1 MRRVASLAL
10 VSFASILASFAVSSC
25 SANYD
30 HIGVPPPETYHGI
43 HVRVSGTERGPLG
56 QFHAVHGEARN
67 ETGEALSS
75 CELRF
80 TGLDVGAEEIG
91 TAIARCGSW
100 SPGGVWKFRAAFP
113 APGISDLRDVTF
125 EGVAYELAP
134 PPKAAS
140 SSSR

>member
-1 MRRVASLAL
+1 MCRVASLAL
-10 VSFASILASFAVSSC
+10 VSFASILAALGSSSC
-25 SANYD
+25 RSNYD

-67 ETGEALSS
+67 ETGAALSS

-80 TGLDVGAEEIG
+80 IGLDFSAEKIG
-91 TAIARCGSW
+91 TAVARCGAW
-100 SPGGVWKFRAAFP
+100 SAGGVWKFRAAFP
-113 APGISDLRDVTF
+113 VPGVSDLRDVTF

-134 PPKAAS
+134 PPQAAS